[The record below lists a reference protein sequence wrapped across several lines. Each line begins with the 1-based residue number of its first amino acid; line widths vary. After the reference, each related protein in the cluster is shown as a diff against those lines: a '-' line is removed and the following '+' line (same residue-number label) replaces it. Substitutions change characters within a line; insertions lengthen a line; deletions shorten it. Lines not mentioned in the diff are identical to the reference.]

1 LTAEGRRAGERT
13 GIEIVTSATKRG
25 GDRVNAGRILARALV
40 VIGGAAAVSAIAWL
54 SATASAS
61 TGTQDVDGPIGSG
74 VPAVVSTIGDPRPP
88 VLLQVAVPV
97 ARHAG
102 GAATSALAQVRDL
115 SGVAAQTDAL
125 GTSASRAVASVPA
138 AVLAVGRVA
147 VAATDLTDLVAQADK
162 PSDHN
167 ENSPAGSDAAGPG
180 DGTSA
185 PADSGL
191 RERSA
196 GISPAAIPVHAAT
209 ARIAGQPHADSQS
222 EHGAGGL
229 PGRSWLP
236 SCVVPANAGLT
247 AGHDHGCGDAVQA
260 SAADHPQPVKPRNGV
275 LRRAVTSTEI
285 QPGTTPD

>member
-1 LTAEGRRAGERT
+1 
-13 GIEIVTSATKRG
+13 
-25 GDRVNAGRILARALV
+25 VNARRILARALV

-61 TGTQDVDGPIGSG
+61 TVTQDADGPIGS
-74 VPAVVSTIGDPRPP
+74 VVTTVGDPRPP
-88 VLLQVAVPV
+88 VLSQVAVPL
-97 ARHAG
+97 ARHAD

-115 SGVAAQTDAL
+115 SEAAAQTEAL
-125 GTSASRAVASVPA
+125 SAGASHAVASVPA

-147 VAATDLTDLVAQADK
+147 VAATDLTDFVAQADK

-180 DGTSA
+180 DSTPA
-185 PADSGL
+185 PADSGP

-196 GISPAAIPVHAAT
+196 GFSPAAMPVHAAT
-209 ARIAGQPHADSQS
+209 AQIVDQSHADSRS
-222 EHGAGGL
+222 ERGAGGL

-236 SCVVPANAGLT
+236 SCVVPANAGFT

-260 SAADHPQPVKPRNGV
+260 PAADHPQPAKSRNGV

>member
-1 LTAEGRRAGERT
+1 
-13 GIEIVTSATKRG
+13 
-25 GDRVNAGRILARALV
+25 VNARRILARALV

-54 SATASAS
+54 TATASAS
-61 TGTQDVDGPIGSG
+61 TVTQDADGPIGS
-74 VPAVVSTIGDPRPP
+74 VVTTVGDPRPP
-88 VLLQVAVPV
+88 VLAQVAGAVPV
-97 ARHAG
+97 ARHADS
-102 GAATSALAQVRDL
+102 AATSALAQVRDL
-115 SGVAAQTDAL
+115 SGVAAQTEAL
-125 GTSASRAVASVPA
+125 GAGASHAVASVPA

-147 VAATDLTDLVAQADK
+147 VAATDLTDFVAPAGK

-167 ENSPAGSDAAGPG
+167 ENPPAGSDAAGPA
-180 DGTSA
+180 DSAPA
-185 PADSGL
+185 PADSGP

-196 GISPAAIPVHAAT
+196 GLSPAATPVHAAT
-209 ARIAGQPHADSQS
+209 ARIAGQSHADSRS

-260 SAADHPQPVKPRNGV
+260 SAADHPQPVKSRNGV